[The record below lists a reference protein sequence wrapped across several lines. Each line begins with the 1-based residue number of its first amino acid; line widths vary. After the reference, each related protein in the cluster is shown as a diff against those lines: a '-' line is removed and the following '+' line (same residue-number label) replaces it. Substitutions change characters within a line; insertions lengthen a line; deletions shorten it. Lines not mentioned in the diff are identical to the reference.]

1 MIWLYLHNHS
11 SNLTFKNV
19 MLEKSI
25 QKIERNIFDLVDK
38 FVKINKHYFF
48 TTIVF
53 ITIFPFFLLSL
64 FNNPASDD
72 FAYCNESQVR
82 SLFDF
87 QKYLYF
93 EWSGRYF
100 SNFLLSFIEPLV
112 YKQFYWYK
120 LIPTVL
126 IILFIFSIFSFL
138 TALKLKTSTLEKIS
152 LVGFFL
158 FLYIYQMPDVYQGF
172 YWIPGLL
179 TYQLSQVSVLFFFI
193 FLLKYSQ
200 NKKGIYLLISSFF
213 LFAAIGSN
221 EITAVSLLF
230 IISLMLLY
238 NYFVFNKFNKP
249 LFYILILA
257 ICFVSI
263 AVLAP
268 GNAIRAEQIKIKHQL
283 FYSLFRS
290 FQLSISLLF
299 KWMPIITICCLFFL
313 NKIMQIIEERIN
325 VQYIIHPFFSFFI
338 LFMLVFLSVF
348 ACFWSTNIL
357 PPNRTLN
364 TIYFFF
370 IITFIYFII
379 SVIYHYLVL
388 KKLDFRYSN
397 SVKTCMGIIIVL
409 CLFSTNN
416 ITLAY
421 YELVSGKAYKY
432 NREMATRFELIE
444 NSKEVEIVLPTLINK
459 PQTMYSSEM
468 GITNDKNNWK
478 NIAIS
483 RYFRK
488 KSILVEPT
496 DLYTE

>member
-1 MIWLYLHNHS
+1 
-11 SNLTFKNV
+11 
-19 MLEKSI
+19 
-25 QKIERNIFDLVDK
+25 
-38 FVKINKHYFF
+38 
-48 TTIVF
+48 
-53 ITIFPFFLLSL
+53 
-64 FNNPASDD
+64 
-72 FAYCNESQVR
+72 
-82 SLFDF
+82 
-87 QKYLYF
+87 
-93 EWSGRYF
+93 
-100 SNFLLSFIEPLV
+100 
-112 YKQFYWYK
+112 
-120 LIPTVL
+120 
-126 IILFIFSIFSFL
+126 
-138 TALKLKTSTLEKIS
+138 
-152 LVGFFL
+152 
-158 FLYIYQMPDVYQGF
+158 MPDVYQGF

-179 TYQLSQVSVLFFFI
+179 TYQLSQVLVLFFFI
-193 FLLKYSQ
+193 FLFKYSQ
-200 NKKGIYLLISSFF
+200 NKKSNYFLISSFF

-221 EITAVSLLF
+221 EITDVSLLLILSF
-230 IISLMLLY
+230 MFLY
-238 NYFVFNKFNKP
+238 NYFELGKFNKT

-257 ICFVSI
+257 ICFISI

-268 GNAIRAEQIKIKHQL
+268 GNAVRGEQIKVKHQL

-290 FQLSISLLF
+290 LQLSISLLF

-313 NKIMQIIEERIN
+313 KKIMQIIEERMS
-325 VQYIIHPFFSFFI
+325 VQYIMHPFFSFFI
-338 LFMLVFLSVF
+338 LFLLVYISVF
-348 ACFWSTNIL
+348 ACFWSTNVL

-370 IITFIYFII
+370 IITFIYFMI

-388 KKLDFRYSN
+388 KKLDFRYSK

-409 CLFSTNN
+409 CLFSANN

-432 NREMATRFELIE
+432 NKEMTVRFELIE

-459 PQTMYSSEM
+459 PQTIYSSEM

-488 KSILVEPT
+488 KSILVEPI

>member
-1 MIWLYLHNHS
+1 
-11 SNLTFKNV
+11 
-19 MLEKSI
+19 MLDKGILKFEK
-25 QKIERNIFDLVDK
+25 NIFDLVNK
-38 FVKINKHYFF
+38 FIKINRHYFF
-48 TTIVF
+48 
-53 ITIFPFFLLSL
+53 ITISLIAILPFILLSL

-82 SLFDF
+82 SFFDF

-100 SNFLLSFIEPLV
+100 SNLLLGFIEPLV

-120 LIPTVL
+120 LIPIVL
-126 IILFIFSIFSFL
+126 ILVFIFSIFSVL
-138 TALKLKTSTLEKIS
+138 TALKFKISTLEKIS

-158 FLYIYQMPDVYQGF
+158 FLYIYQVPDVYQGF

-179 TYQLSQVSVLFFFI
+179 TYQLSQALVLFFFI
-193 FLLKYSQ
+193 FLFKYSQ
-200 NKKGIYLLISSFF
+200 YKKKIYLLISSFF

-230 IISLMLLY
+230 IITLIFLY
-238 NYFVFNKFNKP
+238 NYFVLNKFNKT
-249 LFYILILA
+249 LFCILILA
-257 ICFVSI
+257 VCFTSI

-268 GNAIRAEQIKIKHQL
+268 GNAIRSEQIKIKHQL

-290 FQLSISLLF
+290 LQLSISLLF
-299 KWMPIITICCLFFL
+299 KWMPILIICCLFFL
-313 NKIMQIIEERIN
+313 KKMMQIIDERISG
-325 VQYIIHPFFSFFI
+325 QYIMHPFFSFVI
-338 LFMLVFLSVF
+338 LFVLVYISVF
-348 ACFWSTNIL
+348 ACFWSTNVL

-370 IITFIYFII
+370 IFTFIYFII
-379 SVIYHYLVL
+379 GVIYHYLVL
-388 KKLDFRYSN
+388 KKLDFSYSN
-397 SVKTCMGIIIVL
+397 SVKTCMGLIIVL

-421 YELVSGKAYKY
+421 YELASGKAYKY
-432 NREMATRFELIE
+432 NKEMTDRFDLIE
-444 NSKEVEIVLPTLINK
+444 NSKELEIVLPTLINK

-478 NIAIS
+478 NRAIS

-488 KSILVEPT
+488 KSILVKPT
-496 DLYTE
+496 DLFTE